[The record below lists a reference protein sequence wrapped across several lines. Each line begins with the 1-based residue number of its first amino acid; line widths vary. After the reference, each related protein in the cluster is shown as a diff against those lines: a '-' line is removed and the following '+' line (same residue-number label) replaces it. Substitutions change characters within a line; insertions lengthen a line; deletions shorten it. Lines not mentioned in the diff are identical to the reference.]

1 MGNQNKKNPED
12 KEEKKKKDSQA
23 PPAHFG
29 RKKRKAKGT
38 QTAYKLPT
46 VTPNTKCRLRLL
58 KHERMKD
65 YLMMEEE
72 FISEQQRLKPK
83 EEHDEAEKNKLDDI
97 RGSPMDV
104 GSLEEFIDENH
115 CIVSTAMGPEYYV
128 NILSFVDKDQLEPG
142 SSVLMHHKNL
152 SVIGILADE
161 VDPLVSVMKV
171 DKAPLENYGDIGGL
185 EEQIMEIKEA
195 VELPLTHPELYEDVG
210 IKPPKGVILYGV
222 PGTGKTLLAK
232 AVANE
237 TSATFLRVVG
247 SELIQKYLGDGPK
260 LVREMFRVAQEH
272 SPSIVFIDEID
283 AVATKRYDT
292 TSGGEKEIQRTMLE
306 LLNQLDGFDDR
317 GDVKVI
323 MATNRIDS
331 LDPALIRP
339 GRIDRKIEFPMPDE
353 KTKRRIFQ
361 IHTQKM
367 TLAEEVNLEEFVV
380 AKDDLNGADIKA
392 ICTEAGMLALRERR
406 TKVTQADMR
415 KAKEKALY
423 KKKGNIPEGMYL

>member
-1 MGNQNKKNPED
+1 M
-12 KEEKKKKDSQA
+12 KKKKSGPAPSQ
-23 PPAHFG
+23 
-29 RKKRKAKGT
+29 
-38 QTAYKLPT
+38 KLPD
-46 VTPNTKCRLRLL
+46 VKPSTKCRLRLL
-58 KHERMKD
+58 KLDRVHD
-65 YLMMEEE
+65 YLLMEQEFVARQEQIKPMEEKA
-72 FISEQQRLKPK
+72 Q
-83 EEHDEAEKNKLDDI
+83 EEWAKVDDI
-97 RGSPMDV
+97 RGTPMDV
-104 GSLEEFIDENH
+104 GSLEEFIDDNH
-115 CIVSTAMGPEYYV
+115 CIVSTTMGPEYYV

-142 SSVLMHHKNL
+142 SSVLLHHKNL
-152 SVIGILADE
+152 SVIGLLADE
-161 VDPLVSVMKV
+161 VDPLVNVMKV
-171 DKAPLENYGDIGGL
+171 DKAPLETYSDIGGL

-260 LVREMFRVAQEH
+260 LVREMFKVAAEH
-272 SPSIVFIDEID
+272 APSIIFIDEID

-317 GDVKVI
+317 GEVKVI
-323 MATNRIDS
+323 MATNRIET
-331 LDPALIRP
+331 LDPAMIRP
-339 GRIDRKIEFPMPDE
+339 GRIDRKIEFPLPDE
-353 KTKRRIFQ
+353 KTKRGIFK
-361 IHTQKM
+361 IHTSKM
-367 TLAEEVNLEEFVV
+367 TLSEDVNLEEFVV
-380 AKDDLNGADIKA
+380 AKDDLSGADIKA
-392 ICTEAGMLALRERR
+392 ICTEGGMLALRERR
-406 TKVTQADMR
+406 MKVTKVDMR